1 MSKEQQ
7 FEEVKPLRDW
17 NRKVNRKRMIWLLLV
32 LSAIA
37 IPTVSF
43 LLPWFWY
50 WFELVLVVLIAFFS
64 LWIQFDLRRGISSIW
79 FKFELG
85 NLVKEPFAF
94 SNSEGLKHYA
104 YRYAPAT
111 IDLSKT
117 EKKFPVVIGL
127 HGWGSHHKEMDR
139 YCVPTVEKENCIY
152 FTYDARGQGLT
163 AGDKGDFRQVDD
175 CREFIDK
182 IVSLPYVDKKR
193 IIVVGMS
200 LGAAKAAV
208 AAYPHPDVRGVIL
221 MSGAYD
227 LIFTK
232 KSMSFFEYTIFLS
245 KGFSF
250 PKDSALKKKY
260 SGMEYF
266 NPKGIIL
273 RGDTRPTPNSERI
286 FLMANKDDPVVRYE
300 NTLRAIELLN
310 LTEANYRLFETG
322 GHVFRGNE
330 YWVAIEI
337 NNVIKKWLEEERA

>member
-163 AGDKGDFRQVDD
+163 VGDKCEFRQVDD

-182 IVSLPYVDKKR
+182 IVSLEPGRQVKAVKNVSLSEEYLGDHFPTFPVLPGVLLLEGLIEAASWLVRESENFAHSMILLEQARNVKYKSFLAPGMQIEYDVAAKTVEETVSSFTGFGISQGKR
-193 IIVVGMS
+193 IVEARFGLRHFNLADENSAM
-200 LGAAKAAV
+200 AAV
-208 AAYPHPDVRGVIL
+208 DAQ
-221 MSGAYD
+221 
-227 LIFTK
+227 
-232 KSMSFFEYTIFLS
+232 
-245 KGFSF
+245 
-250 PKDSALKKKY
+250 
-260 SGMEYF
+260 
-266 NPKGIIL
+266 
-273 RGDTRPTPNSERI
+273 
-286 FLMANKDDPVVRYE
+286 
-300 NTLRAIELLN
+300 
-310 LTEANYRLFETG
+310 
-322 GHVFRGNE
+322 
-330 YWVAIEI
+330 
-337 NNVIKKWLEEERA
+337 VIKNLKERWKLLKN